1 MIAIVAVSAVVL
13 GTIGLGAWGVRLAR
27 TTSDVFVASRAIS
40 PWWNAAAISGE
51 YLSAASFLGIAGL
64 EMKLGAG
71 ALWLPLGFTAGY
83 LALLL
88 FVAAPLRRFGSYTI
102 PDFAEARLES
112 PAMRLVAAAVVLV
125 IASFYLVPQLKGAG
139 VTLGVVTG
147 SPYWVGVVVVGL
159 IVALIVALGGM
170 RGITYVQAYQYW
182 VKTFAICV
190 PACALLLHLG
200 GLPERAALFGKE
212 LPRAPAAGLTIDV
225 SDTRVEFP
233 VATTYRIDGVQR
245 RAERGEEVVLDG
257 TLVLPG
263 RAVVPVAEG
272 TEALRG
278 EDWSRPVDNDTTA
291 TPLYVYSL
299 LLATV
304 LGTMGLPHILVR
316 FYPNP
321 DGPAAR
327 RTTVRVLG
335 LLGLFYLFPVV
346 YGLLGRALVPELY
359 VTGTTD
365 EVVLRLPEVAW
376 PGLGGEIL
384 AAIVAAGAFAAF
396 MSTASGLLVS
406 LGGTLSYDI
415 WPRLRRA
422 PGGSRTRR
430 FRVAALLAML
440 PPMLLALV
448 AREIDISLLVG
459 WAFALAASTF
469 CPLLLLGI
477 WWTGLTARGAAA
489 GLAVGTAVSSGAI
502 FTSLLTG
509 GGELLEQPAVASV
522 PLAFLTMWLVSR
534 ATASQAPDPAPH
546 MLALHA
552 PEGLGFDTARLAA
565 LALLL
570 LGRGVLLARLDL
582 RDRRGA
588 GHVAAGGALARFAQL
603 LLRRPRH
610 RDALVP
616 RGQRR
621 ARLAQDH
628 EADGAQ
634 PEDLDQ
640 RGGEAEELAEDRQ
653 RADDHAEDAE
663 EARQQAGAHRRQRDH
678 YERDGD
684 ADERELADE
693 LGAGDRA
700 ALQRVVRGL

>member
-1 MIAIVAVSAVVL
+1 MIAIVAVTAVVL
-13 GTIGLGAWGVRLAR
+13 GTVGLGAWGVRLAR
-27 TTSDVFVASRAIS
+27 TTSDVFVASRAVS

-51 YLSAASFLGIAGL
+51 YLSAASFLGISGL

-112 PAMRLVAAAVVLV
+112 PAMRLVAAGVVLV

-190 PACALLLHLG
+190 PACVLLLHLG

-212 LPRAPAAGLTIDV
+212 LPRAPAAGLTVDIDRAT
-225 SDTRVEFP
+225 DVEFP
-233 VATTYRIDGVQR
+233 AATSYR
-245 RAERGEEVVLDG
+245 LDG
-257 TLVLPG
+257 IAHRAAAGDERRLRGTLELPP

-272 TEALRG
+272 TDAMRG
-278 EDWSRPVDNDTTA
+278 EDWSRPVSSDTTA

-316 FYPNP
+316 FYTNP

-327 RTTVRVLG
+327 KTTVRVLG
-335 LLGLFYLFPVV
+335 LLGLFYLFPVI

-359 VTGTTD
+359 ITGTTD

-406 LGGTLSYDI
+406 LGGTLSYDV
-415 WPRLRRA
+415 WPRLQRS

-430 FRVAALLAML
+430 FRVAAALAMV

-489 GLAVGTAVSSGAI
+489 GLAVGTVVSSGAI
-502 FTSLLTG
+502 FTSLLVG
-509 GGELLEQPAVASV
+509 GGELLQQPAVASV

-534 ATASQAPDPAPH
+534 ADAARAPDAAPH

-552 PEGLGFDTARLAA
+552 PEGLGFDAAR
-565 LALLL
+565 
-570 LGRGVLLARLDL
+570 
-582 RDRRGA
+582 
-588 GHVAAGGALARFAQL
+588 
-603 LLRRPRH
+603 
-610 RDALVP
+610 
-616 RGQRR
+616 
-621 ARLAQDH
+621 
-628 EADGAQ
+628 
-634 PEDLDQ
+634 
-640 RGGEAEELAEDRQ
+640 
-653 RADDHAEDAE
+653 
-663 EARQQAGAHRRQRDH
+663 
-678 YERDGD
+678 
-684 ADERELADE
+684 
-693 LGAGDRA
+693 
-700 ALQRVVRGL
+700 